1 MPPPHAV
8 GKRPTDAPSHP
19 DILKILLD
27 EQALRSRTRELG
39 AQISRDYAG
48 RRLLVVG
55 VLKGSLI
62 FMADLLRA
70 IGAEVDVHVDFVA
83 VASYAGTAS
92 TGTIRV
98 LLDLRENPEG
108 RDVLVVEDIV
118 DTGLTLTSLTE
129 TLRARRPRSL
139 EVCTLLDKPDCR
151 KIPFQPKYVGFKIP
165 NEFVVGFGLDF
176 DERYR
181 QLPYVGVLRAS

>member
-1 MPPPHAV
+1 MASSPAAV
-8 GKRPTDAPSHP
+8 HP
-19 DILKILLD
+19 DVKKVLFD
-27 EQALRSRTRELG
+27 ESVLRERIRALG
-39 AQISRDYAG
+39 AQITRDYAG

-62 FMADLLRA
+62 FMSDLLRE
-70 IGAEVDVHVDFVA
+70 IGNEVDVHMDFVA
-83 VASYAGTAS
+83 VSSYAGTAS

-118 DTGLTLTSLTE
+118 DTGLTLSSLTE
-129 TLRARRPRSL
+129 TLRARRPASL
-139 EVCTLLDKPDCR
+139 EVCTLLDKVECR
-151 KIPFQPKYVGFKIP
+151 KTPFTPKYVGFKIP
-165 NEFVVGFGLDF
+165 NEFVVGFGLDY

-181 QLPYVGVLRAS
+181 QLPYVGILRTP

>member
-1 MPPPHAV
+1 MP
-8 GKRPTDAPSHP
+8 TETLIHP
-19 DILKILLD
+19 DIKKVLLSED
-27 EQALRSRTRELG
+27 ALRARIQELG
-39 AQISRDYAG
+39 AQLTKDYAG
-48 RRLLVVG
+48 RKLMVVG

-70 IGAEVDVHVDFVA
+70 IGPAVDVHVDFVA
-83 VASYAGTAS
+83 VSSYAGNAS

-108 RDVLVVEDIV
+108 RDVLVIEDIV
-118 DTGLTLTSLTE
+118 DTGLTLSSLTE
-129 TLRARRPRSL
+129 TLRARKPASL

-151 KIPFQPKYVGFKIP
+151 KTPFAPKYTGFKIP
-165 NEFVVGFGLDF
+165 NEFVVGFGLDY

-181 QLPYVGVLRAS
+181 QLPYVGILRTP

>member
-1 MPPPHAV
+1 M
-8 GKRPTDAPSHP
+8 PTDASLHP
-19 DILKILLD
+19 DIRKVLLD
-27 EQALRSRTRELG
+27 EKSLRARIRELG

-48 RRLLVVG
+48 RRLMVVG

-62 FMADLLRA
+62 FLSDLLRA
-70 IGAEVDVHVDFVA
+70 LSPEVDAVVDFVA
-83 VASYAGTAS
+83 VSSYAGNAS
-92 TGTIRV
+92 TGAIRV
-98 LLDLRENPEG
+98 LLDLRESPEG

-129 TLRARRPRSL
+129 TLRARRPRSM

-151 KIPFQPKYVGFKIP
+151 KIRFEPKYVGFKIP

-176 DERYR
+176 NERYR
-181 QLPYVGVLRAS
+181 QLPYVGVLKPAKARDS

>member
-1 MPPPHAV
+1 M
-8 GKRPTDAPSHP
+8 PTDATLHP
-19 DILKILLD
+19 DIKKILLTED
-27 EQALRSRTRELG
+27 ALRARIQELG
-39 AQISRDYAG
+39 AQLTRDYAG

-70 IGAEVDVHVDFVA
+70 IGPEVDVHMDFVA
-83 VASYAGTAS
+83 VSSYAGTSS

-118 DTGLTLTSLTE
+118 DTGLTLSSLTE
-129 TLRARRPRSL
+129 TLRARKPASL

-151 KIPFQPKYVGFKIP
+151 KTPFSPKYAGFKIP
-165 NEFVVGFGLDF
+165 NEFVVGFGLDY

-181 QLPYVGVLRAS
+181 QLPYVGVLRTP

>member
-1 MPPPHAV
+1 MTTAASP
-8 GKRPTDAPSHP
+8 HP
-19 DILKILLD
+19 DIRKILLD
-27 EQALRSRTRELG
+27 EQALRDRIRALG
-39 AQISRDYAG
+39 AQITRDYAG
-48 RRLLVVG
+48 RRLMIVG
-55 VLKGSLI
+55 VLKGSVI
-62 FMADLLRA
+62 FMSDLLRA
-70 IGAEVDVHVDFVA
+70 LGPDVDAVVDFVA
-83 VASYAGTAS
+83 VSSYAGNAS

-98 LLDLRENPEG
+98 LLDLRESPED

-151 KIPFQPKYVGFKIP
+151 KTPFQPKYVGFKIP

-181 QLPYVGVLRAS
+181 QLPYVGVLRTP

>member
-1 MPPPHAV
+1 MTAAATSVH
-8 GKRPTDAPSHP
+8 TDVS
-19 DILKILLD
+19 KILLD
-27 EQALRSRTRELG
+27 EGVLRARIRELG
-39 AQISRDYAG
+39 AQITRDYAG
-48 RRLLVVG
+48 RRLMVVG

-70 IGAEVDVHVDFVA
+70 IGPEVDVHVDFVA
-83 VASYAGTAS
+83 VSSYSGSAS

-108 RDVLVVEDIV
+108 VEVLVVEDIV
-118 DTGLTLTSLTE
+118 DTGLTLSSLTE

-151 KIPFQPKYVGFKIP
+151 KTPFSPKYVGFKIP
-165 NEFVVGFGLDF
+165 NEFVVGFGLDY

-181 QLPYVGVLRAS
+181 QLPYVGVLRSPS

>member
-1 MPPPHAV
+1 MPTGALL
-8 GKRPTDAPSHP
+8 HP
-19 DILKILLD
+19 DVKKVLLT
-27 EQALRSRTRELG
+27 EPELRDRIRELG
-39 AQISRDYAG
+39 ARITRDYAG
-48 RRLLVVG
+48 RRLTVVG

-70 IGAEVDVHVDFVA
+70 IGPEVDVVVDFVA
-83 VASYAGTAS
+83 VSSYAGTAS

-108 RDVLVVEDIV
+108 RDVLLVEDIV
-118 DTGLTLTSLTE
+118 DTGLTLSSLTE
-129 TLRARRPRSL
+129 TLRARKPASL

-151 KIPFQPKYVGFKIP
+151 KTPFQPKYVGFPIP
-165 NEFVVGFGLDF
+165 NEFVVGFGLDY

-181 QLPYVGVLRAS
+181 QLPYVGVLRTP

>member
-1 MPPPHAV
+1 MP
-8 GKRPTDAPSHP
+8 TETSSHP
-19 DILKILLD
+19 DILKVLLD
-27 EQALRSRTRELG
+27 EQTLRARIRELG

-48 RRLLVVG
+48 RKLLVVG

-62 FMADLLRA
+62 FMADLLRV
-70 IGAEVDVHVDFVA
+70 IDPGVDVQVDFVA
-83 VASYAGTAS
+83 VTSYAGTAS

-129 TLRARRPRSL
+129 TLRARRPKSL

-151 KIPFQPKYVGFKIP
+151 KTPFSPKYVGFKIP

-176 DERYR
+176 DESYR
-181 QLPYVGVLRAS
+181 QLPYVGVLRPTHG

>member
-1 MPPPHAV
+1 MP
-8 GKRPTDAPSHP
+8 TETTLHP
-19 DILKILLD
+19 DVSKILLTED
-27 EQALRSRTRELG
+27 ALRVRIRELG
-39 AQISRDYAG
+39 AQITRDYAG
-48 RRLLVVG
+48 RRLMVVG

-70 IGAEVDVHVDFVA
+70 IGPEVDVHVDFLA
-83 VASYAGTAS
+83 VSSYAGTAS

-118 DTGLTLTSLTE
+118 DTGLTLSSLTE
-129 TLRARRPRSL
+129 TLRARKPRSL

-151 KIPFQPKYVGFKIP
+151 KTPFQPKYTGFKIP
-165 NEFVVGFGLDF
+165 NEFVIGFGLDY

-181 QLPYVGVLRAS
+181 QLPYVGILRTP

>member
-1 MPPPHAV
+1 MPTESLV
-8 GKRPTDAPSHP
+8 HP
-19 DILKILLD
+19 DVKKVLLAETVLSD
-27 EQALRSRTRELG
+27 RIRELG
-39 AQISRDYAG
+39 AQITRDYAG
-48 RRLLVVG
+48 RRLMVVG

-70 IGAEVDVHVDFVA
+70 IGPDVDVHVDFVA
-83 VASYAGTAS
+83 VTSYAGTAS

-118 DTGLTLTSLTE
+118 DTGLTLSSLTA
-129 TLRARRPRSL
+129 TLRARKPGSL
-139 EVCTLLDKPDCR
+139 EVCTLLDKPECR
-151 KIPFQPKYVGFKIP
+151 KTPFQPKYVGFNIP
-165 NEFVVGFGLDF
+165 NEFVVGFGLDY

-181 QLPYVGVLRAS
+181 QLPYVGILRTP